1 MVVGT
6 LVHLYFLRRKKKGAI
21 TFHLFLYRGKLQ
33 SNGTNYSETE
43 GYFSMFLFFF
53 LHLMYPFIYIIEVG
67 FSGALFFLFLVE
79 IM

>member
-1 MVVGT
+1 MGE
-6 LVHLYFLRRKKKGAI
+6 AI
-21 TFHLFLYRGKLQ
+21 QEQKDTFPC
-33 SNGTNYSETE
+33 S
-43 GYFSMFLFFF
+43 FSFF